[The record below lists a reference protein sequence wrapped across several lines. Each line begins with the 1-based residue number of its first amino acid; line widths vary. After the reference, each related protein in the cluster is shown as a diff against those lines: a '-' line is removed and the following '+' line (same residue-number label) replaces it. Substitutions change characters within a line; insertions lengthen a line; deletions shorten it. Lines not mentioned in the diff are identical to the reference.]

1 MRKILS
7 LILVVLMVASVV
19 ACGNGGTPATTP
31 TPNAPVS
38 TPTPTSDA
46 TPTADNTDTPDPGS
60 EYPWNPD
67 NIREKTFIL
76 AHGLPAEA
84 MTGQQ
89 YHQFA
94 VAVEELSNGKMKIDE
109 KVGGVL
115 VTDME
120 TLDAVREGTV
130 DFIHSKGSFV
140 SGTITDLS
148 PITIAGYY
156 GGDDWLGFVEELR
169 PVLSDIYADYGI
181 KYLGALN
188 ENCSVIVN
196 SVRPITAP
204 GDVAGMTFRA
214 SGTWLSKTVQ
224 AWGGAAVSIPLA
236 DLADSFNKGA
246 IDGVMTGWNIIV
258 PYKCYEVCKYVST
271 TTMAEGFAGLL
282 MNMDSWNDLNED
294 EQMLIAEAGLVFQSK
309 SLELA
314 NKFAADYLKEV
325 QDSGRNEIIALS
337 PEQEAEFIRIA
348 FSLIP
353 EVEEVEKLSPKGLE
367 LIRILK
373 EVNGID

>member
-1 MRKILS
+1 MKKTLCMV
-7 LILVVLMVASVV
+7 LVLLTIVSAA
-19 ACGNGGTPATTP
+19 ACSGGTSAPA
-31 TPNAPVS
+31 
-38 TPTPTSDA
+38 PTSGG
-46 TPTADNTDTPDPGS
+46 TADS
-60 EYPWNPD
+60 WKIE
-67 NIREKTFIL
+67 NIGEHTFIL
-76 AHGLPAEA
+76 AHGLPATA

-89 YHQFA
+89 YHEFA
-94 VAVEELSNGKMKIDE
+94 LAVEELSEGKMKIDE

-120 TLDAVREGTV
+120 TLDAVRAGTV

-188 ENCSVIVN
+188 ENYSVIVN
-196 SVRPITAP
+196 RVNPITKP

-214 SGTWLSKTVQ
+214 SGTWLSKTVE

-258 PYKCYEVCKYVST
+258 PYKCYEVCRYVTT
-271 TTMAEGFAGLL
+271 TTMSEGFAGLL
-282 MNMDSWNDLNED
+282 MNMDVWNDLNAD
-294 EQMLIAEAGLVFQSK
+294 EQALIAEAGMIFQNRSF
-309 SLELA
+309 ELA
-314 NKFAADYLKEV
+314 NNFAAEYLKEV
-325 QDSGRNEIIALS
+325 KDSGRNDIIALS
-337 PEQEAEFIRIA
+337 PEEEAEFIRIA

-353 EVEEVEKLSPKGLE
+353 EVEEVENLSSKGVE

-373 EVNGID
+373 EVNGIT

>member
-1 MRKILS
+1 MKKALYLILALIMLLS
-7 LILVVLMVASVV
+7 LA
-19 ACGNGGTPATTP
+19 ACGGSGTPAAS
-31 TPNAPVS
+31 APPAS
-38 TPTPTSDA
+38 NSA
-46 TPTADNTDTPDPGS
+46 TPSTA
-60 EYPWNPD
+60 WNPD
-67 NIREKTFIL
+67 NIREHKFIL

-94 VAVEELSNGKMKIDE
+94 VAVDELSGGKMKVDE
-109 KVGGVL
+109 QVGGVL

-120 TLDAVREGTV
+120 TLDAVRTGTV

-156 GGDDWLGFVEELR
+156 GGKDWNGFVEKLR
-169 PVLSDIYADYGI
+169 PILSEIYADFGI

-196 SVRPITAP
+196 RVKPITAP

-214 SGTWLSKTVQ
+214 SGRWLSKTVE

-258 PYKCYEVCKYVST
+258 PYKCYEVCKYVTT

-282 MNMDSWNDLNED
+282 MNMDSWNDLNAD
-294 EQMLIAEAGLVFQSK
+294 EQALIAEAGMVFQTK
-309 SLELA
+309 SYELA
-314 NKFAADYLKEV
+314 TKFAADYLKTV
-325 QDSGRNEIIALS
+325 TDSGRNEIIALS

-348 FSLIP
+348 YSLIP
-353 EVEEVEKLSPKGLE
+353 EVQNEEKLSPKGE
-367 LIRILK
+367 QLIKILK
-373 EVNGID
+373 EENGIS